1 MKKILFAAAAVFA
14 LFSCNNKPQMDA
26 PKPDAIEVT
35 PGSATFNENGGTAD
49 VIVTSNGDW
58 TLEGAEAYTWVTTSK
73 SEGKD
78 GDIVT
83 FTVEANLAED
93 RTADFT
99 FKSGIATATFKVFS
113 YAGEAPA
120 LELKSEANLSLGYE
134 AEQVEILV
142 STNRNHYRDLECTL
156 SEGAAEW
163 LTYRATLPGE
173 TEADA
178 KIYFDAAA
186 LEGLADREA
195 KVTISAPGLTP
206 VEVNLTQYAKH
217 VLSAPTAN
225 YTVAIEGETIYVPL
239 SANVEYDITMEGAE
253 GWLTVG
259 EPTAEGLPF
268 TAAAL
273 ADGKRAAT
281 VTFTQTDAVE
291 GETPLTCTIKITQVN
306 ALITWAA
313 DMTGNRLFPKWD
325 GAGGGIAKNND
336 LTEATLECMIKF
348 DDFNKASGGI
358 FTIMGIEGYFLL
370 RMGDVGNPLT
380 RLQVATMAGNYN
392 VPFDCEANTW
402 YHLAVVWKERTAYV
416 YFNGE
421 LKGTSQQFPARQYV
435 QWPIYSYV
443 YLEPLALSPAW
454 SYEPDGNRA
463 FWMGYSYDAN
473 RDIHGLMTEIR
484 LWNRA
489 LTAEEINA
497 PNHFYEVDPASEGL
511 FSYWKFTEGEGS
523 TVADKTANGNTLYG
537 ETDIT
542 KQSNGDNAGP
552 AGIDWVEITLP
563 DK

>member
-1 MKKILFAAAAVFA
+1 MKKIFLAAAACLA
-14 LFSCNNKPQMDA
+14 LFSCNNKTMET

-35 PGSATFNENGGTAD
+35 PGSYTFGAEGGVAD

-58 TLEGAEAYTWVTTSK
+58 TLEGKEAYNWVTPSVTS
-73 SEGKD
+73 GKD
-78 GDIVT
+78 GDVVT
-83 FTVEANLAED
+83 FTVVSNLEQD

-99 FKSGIATATFKVFS
+99 FKSGVASAAFKVFS
-113 YAGEAPA
+113 YAGEAPS
-120 LELKSEANLSLGYE
+120 LELKSEGTLSLGYE
-134 AEQVEILV
+134 AEQIKIEV
-142 STNRNHYRDLECTL
+142 STNKNHYRDVEYKL

-178 KIYFDAAA
+178 ELYFDAAA
-186 LEGLADREA
+186 LEGLADRA
-195 KVTISAPGLTP
+195 ATITVEIPGIAP

-217 VLSAPTAN
+217 VLSTPTAN
-225 YTVAIEGETIYVPL
+225 YTVAVEGETIVIPL
-239 SANVEYDITMEGAE
+239 SANVAYKIDMEGAD

-259 EPTAEGLPF
+259 EATAEGLPF

-273 ADGKRAAT
+273 TDGKRAAT

-291 GETPLTCTIKITQVN
+291 GETPLVCTIKITQVN

-325 GAGGGIAKNND
+325 GVGGGIAKNND
-336 LTEATLECMIKF
+336 LREVTLECMVKF
-348 DDFNKASGGI
+348 DDFNKAAGGI
-358 FTIMGIEGYFLL
+358 YTIMGIEGYFLL

-402 YHLAVVWKERTAYV
+402 YHLAVVWKDRTAYV

-421 LKGTSQQFPARQYV
+421 LKGTSQQFPERQYV
-435 QWPIYSYV
+435 GWPTYGYV
-443 YLEPLALSPAW
+443 YLNPLALSPTW

-473 RDIHGLMTEIR
+473 RDTHGLMTEIR

-489 LTAEEINA
+489 LTVEEINA

-511 FSYWKFTEGEGS
+511 FSYWKFTEGTGA

-542 KQSNGDNAGP
+542 KQSNGDNKGP
-552 AGIDWVEITLP
+552 AGIEWVEVALP